1 MARLNHQMASSA
13 PAKDVT
19 PKKLKTAW
27 FWKSPKEVVESHQ
40 KNAGKGK
47 YGGNAK
53 TINKAREE
61 KNKIINDFLNN

>member
-1 MARLNHQMASSA
+1 MARLNNQMASS
-13 PAKDVT
+13 PKAKDIT
-19 PKKLKTAW
+19 PKKLAW